1 MKKLAYVDSLR
12 GLAVLGVLL
21 VHTNQFGSKS
31 MPWLLEKIAW
41 KGSMGVQLFF
51 LASAFTLF
59 LSYRNRQHTEISPVR
74 NFFLRRYFR
83 IAPMYSLAVFYYL
96 WQDGLGP
103 RYWLG
108 DAPGISVGNV
118 LGNLAFLHGFNP
130 YWFSSIVHG
139 GWSIGVEM
147 QFYVLVP
154 LLFAWITNRQQ
165 AYLFLVFSLL
175 LQLILRLVLSAH
187 PLIGHAKLWEE
198 YLSLYLPAQLPVF
211 GLGILLY
218 FLVEDSQATKGVS
231 GKWLLA
237 LSGVM
242 LAFLM
247 IMDRLPIPPLFWLVL
262 PESVLYGVAFL
273 LLALGLSRYP
283 WPVLVN
289 PVIGYIGKISFSLYL
304 VHFAVLHGLK
314 MVNLTDF
321 VGQPIVDLGIRYVV
335 VLGLSGLLASLCYHF
350 IEVPGQQLG
359 SRVIRRLE
367 VNTKETTYPSGVDG

>member
-1 MKKLAYVDSLR
+1 MKKLAYVDALR
-12 GLAVLGVLL
+12 GVAVLGVLL
-21 VHTNQFGSKS
+21 VHTNQFGSRS

-59 LSYRNRQHTEISPVR
+59 LSYRNRQQRENSPVR

-108 DAPGISVGNV
+108 DAPGITTANV
-118 LGNLAFLHGFNP
+118 LGNLTFLHGFNP

-154 LLFAWITNRQQ
+154 LLFAWINTRQR
-165 AYLFLVFSLL
+165 AYAFLVFSLL
-175 LQLILRLVLSAH
+175 LQLGLQLLLAAH
-187 PLIGHAKLWEE
+187 PLISHAKLWEE
-198 YLSLYLPAQLPVF
+198 YLSLYLPAQLPIF

-218 FLVEDSQATKGVS
+218 FLVEDFQAARGFS
-231 GKWLLA
+231 GKWLLV
-237 LSGVM
+237 LSGAV

-247 IMDRLPIPPLFWLVL
+247 IMDRLPIPPVFWLVL
-262 PESVLYGVAFL
+262 PEPVLYGVAFL
-273 LLALGLSRYP
+273 LLSLGLSRYP

-314 MVNLTDF
+314 MVNITDF
-321 VGQPIVDLGIRYVV
+321 VGQPILDLGIRYAV
-335 VLGLSGLLASLCYHF
+335 VLGLSGLLASLCYRF

-359 SRVIRRLE
+359 SQVIRRLE
-367 VNTKETTYPSGVDG
+367 KKVKSCAPIN

>member
-21 VHTNQFGSKS
+21 VHTNQFGSEP

-41 KGSMGVQLFF
+41 KGSTGVQLFF

-59 LSYRNRQHTEISPVR
+59 LSYRNRQHTETSPVR

-108 DAPGISVGNV
+108 DAPGITIGNV
-118 LGNLAFLHGFNP
+118 WGNLLFLHGFNP

-147 QFYVLVP
+147 QFYLLMP
-154 LLFAWITNRQQ
+154 LLFAGITSRQQ
-165 AYLFLVFSLL
+165 TYFFLIFSLL
-175 LQLILRLVLSAH
+175 LQLGLQLVLAAH
-187 PLIGHAKLWEE
+187 PLISHAKLWEE
-198 YLSLYLPAQLPVF
+198 YLSLYLPAQLPIF

-218 FLVEDSQATKGVS
+218 FLVEDAQAGSRLS
-231 GKWLLA
+231 GKWLLG

-247 IMDRLPIPPLFWLVL
+247 IMDRLPIPSVFWLVL
-262 PESVLYGVAFL
+262 PEPVLYGVAFL

-289 PVIGYIGKISFSLYL
+289 PMIGYIGKISFSLYL

-314 MVNLTDF
+314 MANLTDF
-321 VGQPIVDLGIRYVV
+321 VNQPIVDLGIRYMM
-335 VLGLSGLLASLCYHF
+335 VLGLSGLLASLCYRF

-367 VNTKETTYPSGVDG
+367 ANYPVN